1 VAEGS
6 PDRYI
11 PRMPIGQGEEAR
23 VGVRSAARR
32 GCRVSGAGGGGGLR
46 VGGVGGYRL
55 GRWPQLRGKDG
66 MAAG

>member
-1 VAEGS
+1 MAEGS
-6 PDRYI
+6 PGRYI

-46 VGGVGGYRL
+46 VGGVGGYI
-55 GRWPQLRGKDG
+55 G
-66 MAAG
+66 

>member
-1 VAEGS
+1 MAEGS
-6 PDRYI
+6 PGRYM

-32 GCRVSGAGGGGGLR
+32 GCRVSGAGGG
-46 VGGVGGYRL
+46 YRL